1 VVSRDQSFGA
11 RSPAAAVRRGAVPL
25 APVVA
30 LVVYAVLLL
39 SATKLLNDPDSYWH
53 VVVGRWI
60 VAHGWV
66 PTADPFSFTFAG
78 KPWIAKEW
86 LSQLLYAGAYGLA
99 GWTGM
104 AILAAAAT
112 ALAFALLA
120 HWLERSLAPLAV
132 PILLA
137 GSFILV
143 APHLTARPHVLALPV
158 MVAWTGGLVAAA
170 DERRVPSLWLLPL
183 MALWAN
189 LHGGFTFGLVLVAAA
204 GLDAVFSAP
213 KAERKRLAF
222 AWARFLVLALVAAC
236 VTPYGPE
243 SILVTGRIL
252 GMGDALRFIGEWKP
266 QDFGHVGSFEILL
279 LLAIG
284 LALHRGFTLPPFRI
298 LTILGL
304 LHLALSANRNTEL
317 MGLLAPLFLAG
328 PLAAQVPSLRAA
340 GPARANPALA
350 ALIVATLVPVTA
362 ALAAVTAPSPPVTI
376 TPAAALDALRKATNG
391 PVLNAYDFGGYLIAN
406 GVPTFIDGRTELYG
420 ADFLRRYENAVMLA
434 DPAGLETL
442 LAGHHIAATLL
453 QTGMPAIAW
462 LDRMPG
468 WKRLYADDVAVVHVK
483 VGM

>member
-1 VVSRDQSFGA
+1 MTVRTAEEKAGA
-11 RSPAAAVRRGAVPL
+11 LPFPAALPFL
-25 APVVA
+25 VA
-30 LVVYAVLLL
+30 AIVYAVVLL
-39 SATKLLNDPDSYWH
+39 SGARLLNDPDAYWH
-53 VVVGRWI
+53 VAVGRWI
-60 VAHGWV
+60 AAHGWV
-66 PTADPFSFTFAG
+66 PTTDPFSFTFAG
-78 KPWIAKEW
+78 QHWIAKEW

-99 GWTGM
+99 GWAGM

-112 ALAFALLA
+112 ALAFGLLA
-120 HWLERSLAPLAV
+120 HRLERSLAPIAVAAILA
-132 PILLA
+132 A
-137 GSFILV
+137 SFILV

-170 DERRVPSLWLLPL
+170 DGRRAPSLWLLPL
-183 MALWAN
+183 MVLWAN

-204 GLDAVFSAP
+204 GLDAVFSASET
-213 KAERKRLAF
+213 ERKRLAF

-236 VTPYGPE
+236 ITPYGPE

-266 QDFGHVGSFEILL
+266 QDFGHVGAFEILL
-279 LLAIG
+279 LLAVG

-340 GPARANPALA
+340 GPARPSPALA
-350 ALIVATLVPVTA
+350 ALIVAALVPVTA
-362 ALAAVTAPSPPVTI
+362 ALAAVTSPSPPAAI
-376 TPAAALDALRKATNG
+376 TPATALEALRKATNG

-406 GVPTFIDGRTELYG
+406 GMPTFIDGRTELYG
-420 ADFLRRYENAVMLA
+420 ADFLRRYQNAVMLT
-434 DPAGLETL
+434 DPPGLEKL
-442 LAGHHIAATLL
+442 LTERHIAATLL

-462 LDRMPG
+462 LDRTPG

-483 VGM
+483 TGP

>member
-1 VVSRDQSFGA
+1 MTARTADEKAGA
-11 RSPAAAVRRGAVPL
+11 LPLPAALPFL
-25 APVVA
+25 VA
-30 LVVYAVLLL
+30 AIVYAVVLL
-39 SATKLLNDPDSYWH
+39 SAAKLLNDPDTYWH
-53 VVVGRWI
+53 AAVGRWI
-60 VAHGWV
+60 AAHGWV

-78 KPWIAKEW
+78 EPWIAKEW
-86 LSQLLYAGAYGLA
+86 LAQLLYAGAYGLA

-112 ALAFALLA
+112 ALAFGLLAHRLERNLAPIAVVALLA
-120 HWLERSLAPLAV
+120 A
-132 PILLA
+132 
-137 GSFILV
+137 SFILV
-143 APHLTARPHVLALPV
+143 APHLTARPHALALPV
-158 MVAWTGGLVAAA
+158 MVAWTGGLVAGA
-170 DERRVPSLWLLPL
+170 DGRRAPSLWLLPL
-183 MALWAN
+183 MVLWAN
-189 LHGGFTFGLVLVAAA
+189 LHGGFTLGLVLVVAA

-213 KAERKRLAF
+213 GAERRPLAF
-222 AWARFLVLALVAAC
+222 AWTGFLVLAVVAAC

-279 LLAIG
+279 LLTIG

-317 MGLLAPLFLAG
+317 MGLLVPVFLAG
-328 PLAAQVPSLRAA
+328 PLAAQVPALRAT
-340 GPARANPALA
+340 GPGRANSALA
-350 ALIVATLVPVTA
+350 ALVVVGLVPVTA
-362 ALAAVTAPSPPVTI
+362 ALAAVTSPSPPAAI

-391 PVLNAYDFGGYLIAN
+391 PVFNAYDFGGYLIAS

-420 ADFLRRYENAVMLA
+420 ADFLRRYENAVMLS
-434 DPAGLETL
+434 DPPGLETL
-442 LAGHHIAATLL
+442 LAEHHIAATLL

-483 VGM
+483 TGP